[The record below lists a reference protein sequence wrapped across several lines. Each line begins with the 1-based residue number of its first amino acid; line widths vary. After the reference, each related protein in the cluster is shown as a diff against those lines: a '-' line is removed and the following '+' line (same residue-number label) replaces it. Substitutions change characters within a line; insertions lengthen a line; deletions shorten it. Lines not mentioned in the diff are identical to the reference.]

1 MNRYFISLAY
11 KGTNFHGWQSQDNA
25 KSIQS
30 EIECCLSLVLREN
43 IKITGCGRTDAGVHA
58 AFYVAH
64 FDYRTLLD
72 ETQRFNL
79 IRKMNLFIPN
89 AIVLFE
95 IIPVNNELNSR
106 FHATKRTYKYFISKS
121 KNPFISDYSVEYK
134 NNLNLKLMELACK
147 IIKKYSDFTSF
158 SKTGG
163 NSQTNLCKIYDAKW
177 DYYEDA
183 EILVFTISAD
193 RFLRNMVRAIVGTL
207 MEVGREKINLEEFR
221 KIIESK
227 NRSNAGPSV
236 DAKGLFLWD
245 IEYDNIVLN
254 KPKNNIFQIKI

>member
-25 KSIQS
+25 QSIQS
-30 EIECCLSLVLREN
+30 ELESCLSLVLREN
-43 IKITGCGRTDAGVHA
+43 IKITGCGRTDTGVHA

-64 FDYRTLLD
+64 FDYRNILD
-72 ETQRFNL
+72 ENQRLNL
-79 IRKMNLFIPN
+79 IRKMNLFIPS
-89 AIVLFE
+89 AIVLFQ
-95 IIPVNNELNSR
+95 IVPVHNELNSR
-106 FHATKRTYKYFISKS
+106 FHATKRTYKYFISKT
-121 KNPFISDYSVEYK
+121 KNPFISEFSVEYK

-147 IIKKYSDFTSF
+147 ILKKHSDFTSF

-177 DYYEDA
+177 DYFEDSQ
-183 EILVFTISAD
+183 ILVFTITAD

-207 MEVGREKINLEEFR
+207 IEVGREKINLNDFR
-221 KIIESK
+221 NIIESQ

-236 DAKGLFLWD
+236 EAKGLFLWD
-245 IEYDNIVLN
+245 VEYNDVSFSR
-254 KPKNNIFQIKI
+254 PKNNPFQIML